1 MTHSFSTIINLTQH
15 QATAD
20 QVEAGVANLSGEDL
34 AKLKSILTF
43 VGVSTRE
50 EREARAQ
57 EVVALATAVWQEL
70 GEPSGKAVMVGGKP
84 SFMAPLEAALLAVG
98 FAVGYAHSD
107 RVSVDTILPDG
118 SVGKSSVFKHLGFE
132 WA

>member
-1 MTHSFSTIINLTQH
+1 MTNFHFETILNLTQH
-15 QATAD
+15 AATAD
-20 QVEAGVANLSGEDL
+20 QAEAGVVNLSGDDL
-34 AKLKSILTF
+34 SRLKALITF
-43 VGVSTRE
+43 TGISTRA
-50 EREARAQ
+50 ERAERAA
-57 EVVALATAVWQEL
+57 EVVALATAVWQGL
-70 GEPSGKAVMVGGKP
+70 GEPSKAVMIGGKP
-84 SFMAPLEAALLAVG
+84 SFMAPLEAALLAAG